1 VKRLEIERQKLELKK
16 SIKLPDEPEA
26 GPDVAEIVFRAPGG
40 SGAKISRR
48 FFKTESVKVL
58 YDFVRTLE
66 DIGFD
71 DSSSKFELF

>member
-1 VKRLEIERQKLELKK
+1 
-16 SIKLPDEPEA
+16 LPEEPEA

-48 FFKTESVKVL
+48 FLKTESVKVL

-71 DSSSKFELF
+71 DSTNNFELF